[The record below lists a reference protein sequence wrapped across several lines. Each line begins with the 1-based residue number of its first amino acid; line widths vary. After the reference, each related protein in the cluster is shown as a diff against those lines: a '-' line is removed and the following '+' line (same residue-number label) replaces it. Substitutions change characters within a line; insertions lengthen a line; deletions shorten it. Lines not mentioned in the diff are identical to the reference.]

1 MLRLVD
7 EGVDEQE
14 ICRRFKRGPRF
25 VQQVIDLTRV
35 SRQTHGRSD
44 TQMLRPLERRVLHW
58 REQGA
63 GYDDLAPRFR
73 RSPEFVARVIDLTRV
88 PRQHSPARPPRDAL
102 RPLERRVLKW
112 RDGGTTTDDI
122 AARFRRSPRHVEQV
136 ERLARYK
143 LAR

>member
-63 GYDDLAPRFR
+63 GYDELAPRFR
-73 RSPEFVARVIDLTRV
+73 RSPEF
-88 PRQHSPARPPRDAL
+88 
-102 RPLERRVLKW
+102 LER
-112 RDGGTTTDDI
+112 
-122 AARFRRSPRHVEQV
+122 VEA
-136 ERLARYK
+136 LAIYK
-143 LAR
+143 LGGASSA